1 VAGTATRDQ
10 GVQVNAF
17 LPKELQIDVGD
28 TVKWTV
34 GSGEFHTVSFLSGGA
49 RPDLIVVGPNG
60 PDFNPVVVAPSGGT
74 SYGGTGYVNSGL
86 LFQGQSFG
94 VTFTAPGDYPFVC
107 LIHSEM
113 AGTLHVRPAGTPYPE
128 TQAAYDQQA
137 RTEGAQLQ
145 ARGLALQAQGLAAA
159 AQSRPGLASTAGT
172 GALLPGTATLAV
184 VRFLPQRLT
193 VHAGQ
198 TVTWTNR
205 DPEFPHTVTFG
216 PEPGG
221 GPLGAFPPIGASGGH
236 ATVSSNGTTVNSG
249 FIGAGLP
256 GGTTFSA
263 TFPTPGTYPY
273 ICALHDD
280 LGMTG
285 TIVVLP

>member
-1 VAGTATRDQ
+1 
-10 GVQVNAF
+10 VQVNAF
-17 LPKELQIDVGD
+17 LPNALQVDAGD

-34 GSGEFHTVSFLSGGA
+34 GSGEFHTVTFLSGGA
-49 RPDLIVVGPNG
+49 RPDLIVFGPGG
-60 PDFNPVVVAPSGGT
+60 PAINPVVAAPSGGAA
-74 SYGGTGYVNSGL
+74 YGGSGYFNSGL
-86 LFQGQSFG
+86 LVQGQSYQL
-94 VTFTAPGDYPFVC
+94 TFTAPGDYPFVC
-107 LIHSEM
+107 LVHSQM
-113 AGTLHVRPAGTPYPE
+113 MGTLHVRPAGTPYPE

-137 RTEGAQLQ
+137 RVAGAQLQ
-145 ARGLALQAQGLAAA
+145 AQGLALQAQGLAAA
-159 AQSRPGLASTAGT
+159 AQSRPALASTAGT

-193 VHAGQ
+193 VHVGQ

-221 GPLGAFPPIGASGGH
+221 GPLGAFAPIGASGGH
-236 ATVSSNGTTVNSG
+236 ATVSSNSTTVNSG
-249 FIGAGLP
+249 FLGAGLP
-256 GGTTFSA
+256 TTFSA
-263 TFPTPGTYPY
+263 TFTTPGTYPY